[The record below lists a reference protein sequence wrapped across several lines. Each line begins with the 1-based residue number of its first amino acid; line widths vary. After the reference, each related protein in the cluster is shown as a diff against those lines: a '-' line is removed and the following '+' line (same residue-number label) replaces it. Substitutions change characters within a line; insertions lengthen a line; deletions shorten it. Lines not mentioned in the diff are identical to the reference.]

1 MNDIRKL
8 IKELSIEELKELIK
22 EEIMTSK
29 EVQQKLDITQQRLSS
44 MKKKKLT
51 PIKKGIYL
59 KREVEM
65 REAQQ
70 NKLRDKYLHTEEYRK

>member
-8 IKELSIEELKELIK
+8 LDELSVKELKELIRN
-22 EEIMTSK
+22 EIMTSK
-29 EVQQKLDITQQRLSS
+29 EVQQELNITQQRLSS
-44 MKKKKLT
+44 MKKRKLT

-65 REAQQ
+65 RKVQQ
-70 NKLRDKYLHTEEYRK
+70 SKLRDKYLHTEEYKK